1 MKEWMTHDVVFYFRY
16 RVNFEQ
22 LNYDSDEFLSDDEYI

>member
-1 MKEWMTHDVVFYFRY
+1 MSTLHFRY